1 MTMLWRWLNLDAVKK
16 MVRMQCGRCHLVAVL
31 KVTGKCCVASES
43 CAPPV
48 HLATLDYSAGHLSR
62 PSVPCFM
69 GLAVKAVVERPR
81 GKSQPGV
88 PTVHP
93 PRLPGLDGR
102 LILSVIGKKCGHL
115 SFKRKGEGEKT
126 CARAS
131 TFSFLP
137 HPLSRTK
144 EPGWGWAVT
153 ALSAPPLPVYNSAD
167 PFSASLELCFP
178 GHT

>member
-1 MTMLWRWLNLDAVKK
+1 MKMLWRRLNLDAVKK
-16 MVRMQCGRCHLVAVL
+16 MVRMLCGRCHLVAVL
-31 KVTGKCCVASES
+31 KVTGKCCVERES
-43 CAPPV
+43 SAPPV

-69 GLAVKAVVERPR
+69 GLAVKAVVERLR

-115 SFKRKGEGEKT
+115 SFKRKGKEKKLVPELPLFLFFPT
-126 CARAS
+126 RWAAPKSRA
-131 TFSFLP
+131 
-137 HPLSRTK
+137 
-144 EPGWGWAVT
+144 EA
-153 ALSAPPLPVYNSAD
+153 
-167 PFSASLELCFP
+167 EQ
-178 GHT
+178 